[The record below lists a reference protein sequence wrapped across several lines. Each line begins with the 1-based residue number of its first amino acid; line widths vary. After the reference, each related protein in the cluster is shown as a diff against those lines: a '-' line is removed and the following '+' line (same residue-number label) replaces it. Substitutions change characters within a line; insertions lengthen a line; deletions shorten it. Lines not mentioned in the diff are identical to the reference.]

1 MGTMLGLPQLR
12 GALVRAGRKGLVLG
26 SSGWLLMMARMLTA
40 GAGRVGQQRLVW
52 TSPERAESPAP
63 GASLRVDERPGALPK
78 AKALGTEVLGVATC
92 RGREGR
98 DG

>member
-1 MGTMLGLPQLR
+1 MLR
-12 GALVRAGRKGLVLG
+12 
-26 SSGWLLMMARMLTA
+26 SSGWLLTAVRMLAA
-40 GAGRVGQQRLVW
+40 GAGRGGQHGLVW
-52 TSPERAESPAP
+52 TSPERAESLAP
-63 GASLRVDERPGALPK
+63 GPSLRVDERPGALPE